1 MSSLSLRRVG
11 RVFLTRVRVL
21 SLTAR
26 VLVGLIAGFGIGT
39 VISSSEMSILSW
51 VIEVA
56 EPVGTIF
63 INAIRMTV
71 VPLVVTS
78 LIVGITSSADTHDI
92 GLGGWRALVL
102 FVTFALLATVL
113 TVLVVT
119 PLLAKISP
127 DPSLIDS
134 FQKATLRTSE
144 SVTETARQIPGP
156 ADWFIDLVPVNPIAA
171 AAEGAMLPLI
181 VFSLMFGLAL
191 SRVESAHRERIL
203 GIIRSLLRTMLALVH
218 WVLEFAPIGVFALAL
233 SLAARTG
240 IAAAGALAYY
250 IALVVLLTLAFTVL
264 VLYPTAVFLG
274 GAPIGRFVRACA
286 PAQAVALSSRSA
298 LASLP
303 SMMNGAKALELS
315 AATSGFLIP
324 LAASLFRVGSAIGQ
338 TVGVL
343 FAAQLYGVM
352 PEPHQLMTIVFTIVV
367 MSFSI
372 PGVPAGSIVSMVP
385 ILMAAGLPV
394 EGIGLLLGVDTIP
407 DMFRTATNV
416 TGGMTVTV
424 LLDKHRAKREQAA
437 GA

>member
-1 MSSLSLRRVG
+1 MSSLSLQRVVH
-11 RVFLTRVRVL
+11 VFLTRARGL
-21 SLTAR
+21 SLTTR
-26 VLVGLIAGFGIGT
+26 VLVGLIAGFGIGI
-39 VISSSEMSILSW
+39 VISGSEMPILSW

-78 LIVGITSSADTHDI
+78 LIAGIASSANTRDI
-92 GLGGWRALVL
+92 GLGGWRALVI
-102 FVTFALLATVL
+102 FVAFALLATVL
-113 TVLVVT
+113 TALVVT

-127 DPSLIDS
+127 DPGLIDS
-134 FQKATLRTSE
+134 FQKTALRANE

-156 ADWFIDLVPVNPIAA
+156 AEWFIDLVPVNPIAS

-191 SRVESAHRERIL
+191 SRVESAHRERVL
-203 GIIRSLLRTMLALVH
+203 GLIQSLLRTMLALVH

-233 SLAARTG
+233 SLAARAG
-240 IAAAGALAYY
+240 IAAVGALAYY
-250 IALVVLLTLAFTVL
+250 IALVVLLTLAFAVL
-264 VLYPTAVFLG
+264 VLYPAAVFWG
-274 GAPIGRFVRACA
+274 GTPIGRFARACA

-303 SMMNGAKALELS
+303 SMINGAKTLELS
-315 AATSGFLIP
+315 AETSGFFIP

-352 PEPHQLMTIVFTIVV
+352 PDPHQLMTIIFTIVV

-394 EGIGLLLGVDTIP
+394 EGIGILLGVDTIP

-424 LLDKHRAKREQAA
+424 LLDKHRTKREQAD
-437 GA
+437 GD

>member
-1 MSSLSLRRVG
+1 MLSLSLRRVG
-11 RVFLTRVRVL
+11 RVGHVFLTKVRVL
-21 SLTAR
+21 SLTTR
-26 VLVGLIAGFGIGT
+26 VLIGLIAGFGIGI
-39 VISSSEMSILSW
+39 VISGSEMPILSW
-51 VIEVA
+51 VIEVV

-78 LIVGITSSADTHDI
+78 LIAGIASSADTRDI

-113 TVLVVT
+113 TALVVT

-127 DPSLIDS
+127 DPGLIDS
-134 FQKATLRTSE
+134 FQKTALRANE
-144 SVTETARQIPGP
+144 SVTETARQILGP
-156 ADWFIDLVPVNPIAA
+156 ADWFIDLVPVNPIAS

-191 SRVESAHRERIL
+191 SRVESAHRERVL
-203 GIIRSLLRTMLALVH
+203 GLIQSLLRTMLALVH

-240 IAAAGALAYY
+240 IASAGALAYY
-250 IALVVLLTLAFTVL
+250 IALVVLLTLAFAVL
-264 VLYPTAVFLG
+264 VLYPAAVFLG
-274 GAPIGRFVRACA
+274 GTPIGRFARACA

-303 SMMNGAKALELS
+303 SMMNGAKALGLS
-315 AATSGFLIP
+315 EATSGFLIP

-338 TVGVL
+338 T
-343 FAAQLYGVM
+343 M

-394 EGIGLLLGVDTIP
+394 EGIGVLLGVDTIP

-424 LLDKHRAKREQAA
+424 LLDKHRAKKEQAA
-437 GA
+437 GI